1 MPTPGTHCASA
12 KPSLSVICCLF
23 GKTAS
28 PTTTC
33 FHISLVEEAVPIN
46 ALIHFSL
53 FFHLWHCGHHLL
65 WGLPCRPGRMA
76 GRGCLWPSASGGG
89 SAKAKGRAHTAAA
102 AAPLPPV
109 PTGLWFA
116 EQPDAAAKREHHA
129 VKFICG
135 YGASTARKS
144 PQRYSQLII
153 STACD
158 GREAQLCA
166 DNFMCKRNFAG
177 TAATTEWNLSS
188 PLISAA
194 AHTDPAKEMAQ
205 ILLCSF
211 ENKWRIQTAPGWKS
225 VLLFVRLPIHGNSE
239 LKYPV
244 NSSALN

>member
-1 MPTPGTHCASA
+1 MPTPGTHRASA
-12 KPSLSVICCLF
+12 KQSLSVICCLF

-28 PTTTC
+28 PTTTG
-33 FHISLVEEAVPIN
+33 FHISLVEEAVPLN

-53 FFHLWHCGHHLL
+53 FFHLWHCERHLL
-65 WGLPCRPGRMA
+65 WGLPRRPGRMA

-158 GREAQLCA
+158 GSER
-166 DNFMCKRNFAG
+166 
-177 TAATTEWNLSS
+177 
-188 PLISAA
+188 
-194 AHTDPAKEMAQ
+194 
-205 ILLCSF
+205 CSF
-211 ENKWRIQTAPGWKS
+211 VQITSCAKGTLQVQLQQLNETFPRLWSARLHTRIQPRKWLRFFCA
-225 VLLFVRLPIHGNSE
+225 VLKTNGEFKQHQDEKVCCFLSDSQYTVTQ
-239 LKYPV
+239 
-244 NSSALN
+244 SSNTQ